1 MRGPPARPR
10 PGERTV
16 LAAAAGVTEPAP
28 GADAVDRMVQRARAG
43 DEGAFAELAT
53 AVRAQVRRWALA
65 RTGDADDAE
74 DVAQAVVIRMH
85 RGLRGFEG
93 RSRFTTWLYRLTANA
108 AVEWARGQSRH
119 CQALDELA
127 VAGEPRAGTAD
138 RIDAMENRRAAELVR
153 AFLAELPGRQ
163 REMLDLVDLQGFTP
177 TEAAE
182 MLDIEPPTA
191 RVHLLRARRAIRER
205 ILAAHPT
212 LADDR

>member
-1 MRGPPARPR
+1 VSDATPD
-10 PGERTV
+10 
-16 LAAAAGVTEPAP
+16 
-28 GADAVDRMVQRARAG
+28 ADAIERMAQRARAG
-43 DEGAFAELAT
+43 DEGAFAALAG
-53 AVRAQVRRWALA
+53 AVRGQVRRWALA

-93 RSRFTTWLYRLTANA
+93 RSRFSTWLYRLTANA
-108 AVEWARGQSRH
+108 AVEWARGQRRH
-119 CQALDELA
+119 RRHFGEGGL
-127 VAGEPRAGTAD
+127 AGEPGAGTAD

-163 REMLDLVDLQGFTP
+163 RELLDLVDMQGFTP

-182 MLDIEPPTA
+182 MLEIEPPTA

-212 LADDR
+212 LLDDR